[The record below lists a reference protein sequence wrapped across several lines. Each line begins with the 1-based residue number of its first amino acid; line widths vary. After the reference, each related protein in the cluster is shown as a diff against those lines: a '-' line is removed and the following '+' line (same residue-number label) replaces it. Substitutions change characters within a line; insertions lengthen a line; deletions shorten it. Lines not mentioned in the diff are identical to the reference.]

1 MLPGF
6 IPYAVRLYIMLCGLK
21 YVVRIYIISRATL
34 ETFIYICLDWL
45 ADIITWT
52 KPFQTSIGCR
62 LRPSNYNAIPALC
75 DCTEPLAIWRNPLSP
90 LGYKQRF
97 FQPLQDPLGAQ
108 RPSLSSPL
116 RHKGVFL
123 GRAILSRSRSSKEE
137 PRIFVSPFLQRNKY
151 MELFSLP
158 VDLSPI

>member
-1 MLPGF
+1 M
-6 IPYAVRLYIMLCGLK
+6 
-21 YVVRIYIISRATL
+21 RIYIISRATF
-34 ETFIYICLDWL
+34 ETFYILLFRLVDWPCYNEQL
-45 ADIITWT
+45 H
-52 KPFQTSIGCR
+52 PSR
-62 LRPSNYNAIPALC
+62 LLLGVGSGHTYQATTMRYQLFVTAQSPWQFGE
-75 DCTEPLAIWRNPLSP
+75 TLSLL

-108 RPSLSSPL
+108 RPSLSSPQ

-123 GRAILSRSRSSKEE
+123 GRAIVSRSRSSKEE

-151 MELFSLP
+151 MEFFSLP

>member
-1 MLPGF
+1 
-6 IPYAVRLYIMLCGLK
+6 MLCGFMS
-21 YVVRIYIISRATL
+21 IMRATL
-34 ETFIYICLDWL
+34 EYFSYFCLDWL
-45 ADIITWT
+45 AGYAITSNCTLPDFYWV
-52 KPFQTSIGCR
+52 SV
-62 LRPSNYNAIPALC
+62 RPSNYNAIPALC

-123 GRAILSRSRSSKEE
+123 GRAIVSRSRSSKEE

-151 MELFSLP
+151 LDFFS
-158 VDLSPI
+158 IIC